1 MVAHTS
7 TNTVKIS
14 AAVQWGNIMSEQIIL
29 TAGKLL
35 NEKGDLCQAGYA
47 TSLVKEYNR
56 KDIKASGWRI
66 KEWDYYYIGND
77 ECGVALTIADNS
89 YMSLVSA
96 SYLDFVGKHYVTES
110 EMKFFTFGKL
120 NLPSTSAEGDLVY
133 STDRVKMSF
142 CFEDGKRVLK
152 CSFNRWGPK
161 KQLFEVYAELTDEPR
176 DSMVIATPFD
186 KPKHFYYNQK
196 INCMT
201 AKCTF
206 AIGGE
211 QQTFDGH
218 AVLDWGRGVWTYK
231 NTWYWGSLNTTVD
244 GRKVGFNIGYGF
256 GNTDAASEN
265 MIFVD
270 GICHKV
276 DRLTFDIPV
285 DEKGKDDFMS
295 PWKIVSNDGKINLTF
310 EPIIDRADNTDFG
323 VLASKQHQ
331 VFGHFFGDLV
341 FDDGS
346 VITLTGQV
354 GFAEKVANKW

>member
-1 MVAHTS
+1 
-7 TNTVKIS
+7 
-14 AAVQWGNIMSEQIIL
+14 MSEQTIL

-96 SYLDFVGKHYVTES
+96 SYLDFVNKKYVTES
-110 EMKFFTFGKL
+110 EMQFFTFGKL
-120 NLPSTSAEGDLVY
+120 KLPSTSAEGDVVY
-133 STDRVKMSF
+133 NSKRVQMSF

-152 CSFNRWGPK
+152 CAFNKWGPQ

-196 INCMT
+196 INCMS

-211 QQTFDGH
+211 QTSFDGL

-231 NTWYWGSLNTTVD
+231 NTWYWGSLNTEVN

-295 PWKIVSNDGKINLTF
+295 DWKIVSNDGKINLTF
-310 EPIIDRADNTDFG
+310 KPIVDRADNTDFG
-323 VLASKQHQ
+323 ILASKQHQ
-331 VFGHFFGDLV
+331 VFGHFYGDLV
-341 FDDGS
+341 LDDGS
-346 VITLTGQV
+346 VITLDGQV
-354 GFAEKVANKW
+354 GFAEKVFNKW